1 MFKEVLEDEEA
12 AESTPI
18 QRTGTSLCVM
28 SCPRGVTSLPDS
40 LPGYLTHYLVTSLTT
55 SLRPLNVPMF
65 LLLIILSRHTYWLL
79 FSARILLPGHV
90 LVTWLTLFSLF
101 IYSEISLKLFYS
113 GRELDA
119 KKKRRI
125 FEENL
130 ERKGLSIERVCHQS
144 TNI

>member
-18 QRTGTSLCVM
+18 QRTGTSHCVM

-40 LPGYLTHYLVTSLTT
+40 LPGYLTHYFFKTLECS
-55 SLRPLNVPMF
+55 NV
-65 LLLIILSRHTYWLL
+65 LKLDNLSRHTYWLL
-79 FSARILLPGHV
+79 FSARILLPGYV

-101 IYSEISLKLFYS
+101 VYSEISLKLFYS